1 MIFVV
6 AAKLMCFGQQ
16 FE

>member
-6 AAKLMCFGQQ
+6 AAKLTCFGQQ